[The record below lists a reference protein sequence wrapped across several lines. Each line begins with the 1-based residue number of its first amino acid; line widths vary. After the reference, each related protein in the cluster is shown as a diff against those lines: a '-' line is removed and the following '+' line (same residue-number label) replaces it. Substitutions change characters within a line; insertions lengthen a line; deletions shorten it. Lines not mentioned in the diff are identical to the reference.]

1 MKLEEAKK
9 LQNIFE
15 STLNEMSRGR
25 FKSKQQKRALENI
38 KLLYRSREGVIKL
51 FNSYSSILSEAKHK
65 AKYGEEVKILTP
77 KEIL

>member
-38 KLLYRSREGVIKL
+38 KLLY
-51 FNSYSSILSEAKHK
+51 
-65 AKYGEEVKILTP
+65 
-77 KEIL
+77 